1 MPAVNIPNVGVINFP
16 DSMSEQ
22 EIQDAITTKI
32 MPNAPK
38 ATGMEKPSTGLGD
51 TLSEAASYLGYKG
64 PEQNPI
70 ASRLLG
76 SVSSGLTSLKD
87 IYNQT
92 MASEL
97 MPIHDDRIEKYG
109 LNYEGAT
116 PEQRAKFLKD
126 DEVLNKSL
134 GSLQQSQENIKAT
147 QEKFGRDPLA
157 QKLDKLQQTP
167 EYQQASG
174 VEQTLKIGKE
184 YLKNINELPEYIANV
199 GLQSLPQSIAMA
211 TMGTFGRL
219 AGGPTAAMVAG
230 GGTSAFMEYG
240 NEYVDLRQ
248 QGFNHEQASNK
259 AMVKSG
265 IIGMFD
271 AASMRSAGHAAEKIF
286 DNTAKFALKQ
296 TAKEAG
302 KELAE
307 QAFYGAAGEGLGSY
321 ASNQPVD
328 PRAVAEE
335 ALGEVFGAPAEAV
348 STYRGKRAE
357 QAKAAQP
364 PAPPTKPTAPSAGP
378 VTPNKPAPSGMVEE
392 NDIEQPAAVTPVTPE
407 KTQAEINQERQQ
419 KQREKA
425 ASVINPSNGETV
437 TPSDPNYVD
446 VVKAKGDAASPEAKT
461 MATEIEE
468 KNETKT
474 DLEKIHDAYANY
486 QGKAWKG
493 SKELAD
499 FKVGRLTDVANEK
512 GTPINVWSHQGD
524 IVTAG
529 ADQPRPKNAR
539 LIGTVN
545 PTETKVAETTQAQKE
560 EANGP
565 QATEAVEAKA
575 PETTEGVQ
583 EEKQPEPKTI
593 EEIDARIKQLML
605 ESIRDKK
612 PNPARDA
619 EIDQLMNKKKSMM
632 PMSGLAVKE
641 KDLGDKDSISEA
653 KDFANTND
661 EAWFDTATNQ
671 LANEFVDGTSVKH
684 YAGDRSTDGVSNLKR
699 ITTPSEV
706 QQAIKEGKMFV
717 TVAEDSDAVK
727 PVTTTSD
734 LIRQID
740 ETARKNQIGKYSP
753 QPTAKKLVDAI
764 NKIRSKRV
772 ADAASVGWMQGQ
784 GIIIYEPGK
793 KPQFTRMGNRFSKIL
808 SDAYSKLTEEQNI
821 NGSEDDRIIRESLNK
836 AKTATEKERAKA
848 IASSGQNVTPT
859 KTQAQINQ
867 ERQAAQRG
875 EAPAEVSGREK
886 ASQDLQDALAEF
898 GDLLG
903 KNARLNILPETEAKL
918 LPVLTK
924 LMDAAFRMGYYKF
937 KDAAKFVLDTL
948 RNKFGKEVSDQIDL
962 HHLQG
967 AYIGMANR
975 YPEASKP
982 NEVVT
987 VQNKSEIE
995 QHTTAQAGAEVKA
1008 DLNTPDGKFKI
1019 AQAVADHFAAGNGFK
1034 SIVEA
1039 RKFIADL
1046 TGDKVEANTLEAKQA
1061 DEAIEVGVVLS
1072 ARKIVEAGGKPE
1084 AIYDKLVKLYEQQPN
1099 LAVRSSTSIKEQAY
1113 STPVPLAYVA
1123 SHLAGINEKTTV
1135 YEPTAGNGMLVMA
1148 ADPKN
1153 VVANE
1158 LNSSRLEMLKKVL
1171 PGAEITNKN
1180 ALDVAAK
1187 TVDVVIE
1194 NPPFG
1199 AAGKTVTIGDFNTR
1213 ELDHG
1218 IVMQSLQSMKD
1229 DGRAVLIIGG
1239 NLATTEEGR
1248 KEAYRG
1254 AAKRNF
1260 FVNLYNQ
1267 YNVTDHFTV
1276 AGDMYSKQGTQYPVD
1291 VIVIDGKGK
1300 SQLTLPAAKLPAVI
1314 TSYEQLKGKL
1324 NEPSGVVSEGNGR
1337 IAGVNGGVGAAGVG
1351 NGEGVDRGPVGQN
1364 KEPSNER
1371 VGPKEGGR
1379 PSVSTAGPSER
1390 NEPKPTRTSA
1400 GEQQPGVE
1408 NLPNGNG
1415 ERVPVQR
1422 AGEQVG
1428 PEGGVGAEGNKP
1440 SGMGEPSGVSG
1451 KRVESRVSDRRGLET
1466 ETAHQ
1471 VTYEPH
1477 SQSASV
1483 GTLVPRGLQQS
1494 IDTALTKLEE
1504 AVGPIDDY
1512 VGEALRMSNDEL
1524 YKAFSAE
1531 QIDALALSIHNAE
1544 QGSGFI
1550 IGDQTGIGK
1559 GRVVAGMIKYALV
1572 NGKIPIFVTE
1582 KPNLYADMIRDLDDI
1597 GLTKELGLDDKKS
1610 KILVTNTDDPVEYK
1624 LSREENGEKVEHK
1637 FTLVSP
1643 EKDAKKLKALFQKM
1657 MNEDSI
1663 GPYKV
1668 IFTTYNQ
1675 NQTRGGSETDRMRFT
1690 SHFANG
1696 NYVIL
1701 DESHNAG
1708 GSGEAK
1714 PNAEGEL
1721 EVAGRAGFFRNLIG
1735 KSFGSF
1741 FSSATYAK
1749 RPEVMSLYAS
1759 TNMRQAVDHISQLA
1773 NAIKQGGI
1781 PMQQIVANMLTS
1793 DGQYIRRERTFAG
1806 VSYET
1811 VPVDVNKETAE
1822 KMATS
1827 LRSIL
1832 SFSQNKETAIK
1843 NIQEELDQMGEVIDG
1858 KRISAD
1864 IEGAEFGSRMHNL
1877 INQMLLSLK
1886 TAETVKFAI
1895 ERLKAGEKP
1904 VITVANTMGSFLAEY
1919 AELNGIKNGDAINL
1933 SFKDMFL
1940 RYLEKQREA
1949 KITNPNGEKSYIR
1962 LSDEQ
1967 LGPKLVKQFNDIKSF
1982 IENAGFGSAPM
1993 SPIDYMHHELRKA
2006 KYKTDEI
2013 TGRTVIVNYADGV
2026 PILEGRDPNTKQR
2039 TAAIDSFNRGDTD
2052 VLIINQSGAT
2062 GLSLHAS
2069 ERFDDRRKRHM
2080 IIAQAEANIDTH
2092 MQMLGRVHR
2101 TGQVLVPSYSQMM
2114 ADIPAEMRPA
2124 AVLMKKMA
2132 SLNANTTASRKS
2144 AVTAEGV
2151 VDFMNDYGGQ
2161 VAAEY
2166 LEDNPDIY
2174 EQLGGKET
2182 IKTIPKPE
2190 AATEDFIRKLTGV
2203 IPTLPLETQEK
2214 VYKDLTERYNELI
2227 ERENSMGTNK
2237 LEAKALDLDAKT
2249 IASAPLTDRKEGDSI
2264 FAAPANMEKVDV
2276 KRTVIPF
2283 TKDQLIELVH
2293 KNVGTFSRT
2302 AGREHNQK
2310 LKDAFMPKSD
2320 EFVAKQVQEMTLA
2333 GKEQPVIDK
2342 VESNQRTLNTK
2353 IADILNNYF
2362 IGSSYAVKDQNG
2374 QTFYGI
2380 ITNIEN
2386 KAKTKNPAALSNWKM
2401 TIALADGD
2409 SKAIT
2414 INFGA
2419 IDKTITLER
2428 ESTAPVFNF
2437 EKDTF
2442 EHVPI
2447 ADLFDRGAVSR
2458 REKRWM
2464 ITGNILAGF
2473 ASENGVGRII
2483 TYTKEDGT
2491 TDQGVLMPRTYDFD
2505 KAQQAKP
2512 VLFKNA
2518 ADAISFMTQHDGEL
2532 SSSFPNPGLKISY
2545 RRGNYIFTVPK
2556 SKKSG
2561 GFFFGNEGFRAKFG
2575 DYYNGVKTFSSDNQ
2589 ARDAID
2595 YIINQMGV
2603 PLKAETNVSTARHY
2617 YGPRQLPSLA
2627 PAGKSIRAL
2636 TSDIHKRQVQQL
2648 AEARRNF
2655 TKIKREI
2662 IKGGAGIDTQ
2672 RMLTELDELSRD
2684 LAADKKL
2691 TAEKKTRPIDFHLK
2705 AYKEFVAGNISK
2717 DVFDV
2722 IDWMYRNKPTLLNGL
2737 ILSVVSQRKKGEE
2750 SGAGAFYNLS
2760 RLIRLFKDTGA
2771 KNPSTIRHE
2780 LMHALEQMM
2789 DPQTRAAVID
2799 AWKKSFEAAIKK
2811 HTDAKS
2817 QEYFRAVLDFINDPD
2832 VAKMER
2838 AIDLLPNDDL
2848 YQYLDPSEYWAV
2860 NAESLLAAKMGTP
2873 WVRFVNSIKFLI
2885 EGLKSVFGYD
2895 NRFAIHQAFNNVLN
2909 GEGKIVT
2916 KSQLR
2921 DFVANGS
2928 FKPNFLLSVQKV
2940 DDTLNKFGRPHTP
2953 IHVSNT
2959 VMDRLL
2965 GGIQDAKRIGAN
2977 MIGQPKAAVNN
2988 MVGGLDRG
2996 LLYTRVKN
3004 ADFTAGLTAAD
3015 RGKYGHMLEDSHGK
3029 AIASVAMNQAL
3040 KAARIGTQVIMK
3052 GKLLFDPTTQMFRA
3066 VSDKF
3071 SMANVLAAKHELEKQ
3086 QGAQRAADLIN
3097 AYFEAKRSR
3106 SIINDF
3112 LKSEGQLED
3121 LKSEQ
3126 LDPNTSASRQLQLL
3140 TDIAEAEENLK
3151 HISIAKQKVNM
3162 SDEEIDEFSE
3172 FEKDHPELRTMM
3184 DNWNSVNKNMIDN
3197 MEHARIMSKQRADT
3211 LRNIEDYVPWQ
3222 RIQDEMDDPHT
3233 PIYGSKGVRNVN
3245 RESRLKEGEST
3256 RQIDNIVDNML
3267 NNIMVETR
3275 NCIKNYAANR
3285 IAQEYATR
3293 NDKGK
3298 IKVFPKEDFNQ
3309 GIMKILVNGR
3319 KINIQIADPLVAQ
3332 SVIGIEHIQI
3342 PMNEALAYLSNGL
3355 RRSLT
3360 FSGIFQLKQ
3369 LFMDAPTA
3377 ALVSGVKNPVA
3388 LYGGVFSSFVRGLH
3402 QHDPVVQLLKEHGI
3416 GGYHSQARTAEHQ
3429 YKQEIGLINKSRMAQ
3444 VTSILDKIADASDF
3458 AQRRAIYMRVMKETG
3473 GYPNGGDQ
3481 RRAILAATNVID
3493 FDKRG
3498 AGTTAQFLNR
3508 TIAFMNAYAQQLDV
3522 LTQALAEPVAGGVE
3536 ALTGAKVTSVSGG
3549 LRGIDRQKAI
3559 TRLAITAGLLATTC
3573 LMYSMAVGDDDE
3585 YKKMDDQTKMR
3596 NFVIPRSLMKTIGY
3610 DHTLLIP
3617 MHTSASFF
3625 FKSIPELLYNKI
3637 TKEGTKDAID
3647 NARLRT
3653 ALKTAAIDALL
3664 GPLTAPI
3671 PTGIKPVAEVALNH
3685 DFYTGGQ
3692 ITPENMK
3699 HLAAFRQ
3706 YSANTSELG
3715 KWLSYASGLGSDEHR
3730 LLNPMEADHVMKG
3743 LAGSVASIA
3752 MWGSNLFNGSRPS
3765 PEERNN
3771 ILYGSFVA
3779 PEVPR
3784 GREDLFYDLKTRA
3797 ETDMGTFKDLMKKG
3811 HREEGKQW
3819 FEDHKS
3825 TIKAYGFVEAMGHKL
3840 TEING
3845 EIRRVQDLPESKMS
3859 AEAKRERINFFKN
3872 KKEDILEKT
3881 IQFRLKAEQ

>member
-22 EIQDAITTKI
+22 EIQDAIATKI
-32 MPNAPK
+32 MPNVPK
-38 ATGMEKPSTGLGD
+38 AIGMEKPSTGLGD
-51 TLSEAASYLGYKG
+51 TLAEAASYLGYKG
-64 PEQNPI
+64 PEQNPV

-76 SVSSGLTSLKD
+76 SVSAGLTSLKD
-87 IYNQT
+87 IYSQT

-97 MPIHDDRIEKYG
+97 MPIHDDRVQKYG
-109 LNYEGAT
+109 LNYENAT

-126 DEVLNKSL
+126 DEALNKSL
-134 GSLQQSQENIKAT
+134 GALQQSQEDIKAT
-147 QEKFGRDPLA
+147 QQKYGRDPLA
-157 QKLDKLQQTP
+157 QKLDQLQQTP

-174 VEQTLKIGKE
+174 VDQTLKIGKE
-184 YLKNINELPEYIANV
+184 YLKNIKDLPEYIANV

-211 TMGTFGRL
+211 TMGYFGGK
-219 AGGPTAAMVAG
+219 AGGTTAAMVAG

-248 QGFNHEQASNK
+248 QGFDHDQASNK

-335 ALGEVFGAPAEAV
+335 ALGEVFGAPAEAL
-348 STYRGKRAE
+348 STYRGKRKQQAE
-357 QAKAAQP
+357 AAKAAQP
-364 PAPPTKPTAPSAGP
+364 PAPPGAPAAPSAGP
-378 VTPNKPAPSGMVEE
+378 VTPNPT
-392 NDIEQPAAVTPVTPE
+392 AATPTGVPGTPVTPTPSGLVE
-407 KTQAEINQERQQ
+407 LEELEQDLAPTVPSGTVTKTQAEINQERQK

-425 ASVINPSNGETV
+425 ASVINPVNGETV
-437 TPSDPNYVD
+437 TPSNPNYVD

-461 MATEIEE
+461 MAMEIEE
-468 KNETKT
+468 KNKAKTAPIAAFDAGDNTEWRVARNNQGQHVAYLHDLDSDQTVNGSARIFSANKYDEQETAAAKQKAIDFAKNKAEAATGFVRPTVEEPAAAATPVVEAEKPAETTQAPEAKT

-486 QGKAWKG
+486 KGKAWQG
-493 SKELAD
+493 NKELAD
-499 FKVGRLTDVANEK
+499 FKVARLTDVANEK

-524 IVTAG
+524 IVTTG

-545 PTETKVAETTQAQKE
+545 PTETKVEETAKPAETTQAALPTLPAGEYKLRDTFKHDGRTYEINKVAHTGKYLEANTVDKGKFIRQQFNIEQPVETTQAQKE
-560 EANGP
+560 EANRP
-565 QATEAVEAKA
+565 QATEAVEAEA
-575 PETTEGVQ
+575 PETPEGVQ
-583 EEKQPEPKTI
+583 E
-593 EEIDARIKQLML
+593 
-605 ESIRDKK
+605 
-612 PNPARDA
+612 
-619 EIDQLMNKKKSMM
+619 
-632 PMSGLAVKE
+632 
-641 KDLGDKDSISEA
+641 
-653 KDFANTND
+653 
-661 EAWFDTATNQ
+661 
-671 LANEFVDGTSVKH
+671 
-684 YAGDRSTDGVSNLKR
+684 
-699 ITTPSEV
+699 
-706 QQAIKEGKMFV
+706 
-717 TVAEDSDAVK
+717 
-727 PVTTTSD
+727 
-734 LIRQID
+734 
-740 ETARKNQIGKYSP
+740 
-753 QPTAKKLVDAI
+753 
-764 NKIRSKRV
+764 
-772 ADAASVGWMQGQ
+772 
-784 GIIIYEPGK
+784 
-793 KPQFTRMGNRFSKIL
+793 
-808 SDAYSKLTEEQNI
+808 
-821 NGSEDDRIIRESLNK
+821 
-836 AKTATEKERAKA
+836 ERAKA

-918 LPVLTK
+918 IPVLTK

-948 RNKFGKEVSDQIDL
+948 SNKFGKEVSDQVEL

-987 VQNKSEIE
+987 VQHKDDIAK
-995 QHTTAQAGAEVKA
+995 HTAVQAGAEVKA

-1039 RKFIADL
+1039 RKFIAEL
-1046 TGDKVEANTLEAKQA
+1046 TGEKVEANTLEAKQA
-1061 DEAIEVGVVLS
+1061 DEAIEVGVVLA

-1267 YNVTDHFTV
+1267 YNVIDHFTV

-1337 IAGVNGGVGAAGVG
+1337 IAGINGGVGAAGVG

-1624 LSREENGEKVEHK
+1624 LSREEDGEKVEHK

-1714 PNAEGEL
+1714 PNAEGEP

-1773 NAIKQGGI
+1773 NAIKEGGI

-1858 KRISAD
+1858 KRKTAD

-1895 ERLKAGEKP
+1895 DRLKAGEKP
-1904 VITVANTMGSFLAEY
+1904 VITVANTMGSFLSEY

-1993 SPIDYMHHELRKA
+1993 SPIDYMHNELRKA

-2166 LEDNPDIY
+2166 LEDNPDVY

-2182 IKTIPKPE
+2182 IKAIPKPE

-2409 SKAIT
+2409 DKAIT

-2473 ASENGVGRII
+2473 ASEDGVGRII

-2603 PLKAETNVSTARHY
+2603 PLKAETNVATARHY

-2636 TSDIHKRQVQQL
+2636 TSDIHQRQVQQL
-2648 AEARRNF
+2648 AEARRGF
-2655 TKIKREI
+2655 TKLKREI
-2662 IKGGAGIDTQ
+2662 IKGGASIDTQ
-2672 RMLTELDELSRD
+2672 RLLTELDELSRD

-2737 ILSVVSQRKKGEE
+2737 SLSVVSKRKKSEE
-2750 SGAGAFYNLS
+2750 GGAGAFWHAD
-2760 RLIRLFKDTGA
+2760 RLIRLFKDSGA
-2771 KNPSTIRHE
+2771 RDPSTIRHE
-2780 LMHALEQMM
+2780 LMHALEQLM

-2817 QEYFRAVLDFINDPD
+2817 QEYFHAVLDYINDPTPD
-2832 VAKMER
+2832 KMEH
-2838 AIDLLPNDDL
+2838 AFSINPNIDF
-2848 YQYLDPSEYWAV
+2848 YQYFDPSEYWAV

-2873 WVRFVNSIKFLI
+2873 WVRFVNSIKFMI
-2885 EGLKSVFGYD
+2885 EGMKAVLGFD
-2895 NRFAIHQAFNNVLN
+2895 NRFAVHQAFNNILK
-2909 GEGKIVT
+2909 GEGKFVT
-2916 KSQLR
+2916 EMQLR
-2921 DFVANGS
+2921 DFVYKGS
-2928 FKPNFLLSVQKV
+2928 FKPTFLLSVQKV
-2940 DDTLNKFGRPHTP
+2940 DDALNKYNRPHTP

-2965 GGIQDAKRIGAN
+2965 GGIQEAKRIGAN
-2977 MIGQPKAAVNN
+2977 MVGQPKMAVNN

-3004 ADFTAGLTAAD
+3004 TDFTAGLTAAD

-3029 AIASVAMNQAL
+3029 AIASVSMNQAL

-3071 SMANVLAAKHELEKQ
+3071 SMANVLTAKHELEKQ
-3086 QGAQRAADLIN
+3086 LGAQRAADLIN
-3097 AYFEAKRSR
+3097 GYFEAKRSR
-3106 SIINDF
+3106 SIINEF
-3112 LKSEGQLED
+3112 LKREGQLED
-3121 LKSEQ
+3121 LKDEQ

-3140 TDIAEAEENLK
+3140 SDIAEAEEDLK
-3151 HISIAKQKVNM
+3151 RINTAKQKVNM
-3162 SDEEIDEFSE
+3162 SDDEIDEFSD
-3172 FEKDHPELRTMM
+3172 FEKDYPELRTMM
-3184 DNWNSVNKNMIDN
+3184 DNWNSVNKNMVDN
-3197 MEHARIMSKQRADT
+3197 MEHARIISKQRADT
-3211 LRNIEDYVPWQ
+3211 LRDIEDYVPWQ
-3222 RIQDEMDDPHT
+3222 RIQDEQNDPHA
-3233 PIYGSKGVRNVN
+3233 PVYGSKGVRNIN
-3245 RESRLKEGEST
+3245 RESKFKEGET
-3256 RQIDNIVDNML
+3256 DKDIDNIVDNML
-3267 NNIMVETR
+3267 HNVMTTTR

-3388 LYGGVFSSFVRGLH
+3388 LYGGVFSSFLRGLH
-3402 QHDPVVQLLKEHGI
+3402 QHDPIVQLLKEHGI

-3429 YKQEIGLINKSRMAQ
+3429 YKQEIGIINKDNFSR
-3444 VTSILDKIADASDF
+3444 VTGILDKIADASDF
-3458 AQRRAIYMRVMKETG
+3458 AQRRSIYIRVMKETG

-3498 AGTTAQFLNR
+3498 AGATAQFLNR

-3522 LTQALAEPVAGGVE
+3522 LAQALAEPVAGGVE

-3647 NARLRT
+3647 NTRLRT

-3664 GPLTAPI
+3664 GPLTTPI
-3671 PTGIKPVAEVALNH
+3671 PTGIKPFAEVALNH

-3692 ITPENMK
+3692 ITPETMK
-3699 HLAAFRQ
+3699 HLAPYRQ
-3706 YSANTSELG
+3706 YSASTSELG

-3730 LLNPMEADHVMKG
+3730 LLNPMEADQIMKG
-3743 LAGSVASIA
+3743 LAGGVASIA
-3752 MWGSNLFNGSRPS
+3752 MWGSNLFNGTRPA
-3765 PEERNN
+3765 PEERSN

-3797 ETDMGTFKDLMKKG
+3797 ETDHGTYMDLMKKG
-3811 HREEGKQW
+3811 HKEEAQQW
-3819 FEDHKS
+3819 FKDHAG
-3825 TIKAYGFVEAMGHKL
+3825 TIKAYGFVESMGHEL
-3840 TEING
+3840 TTLNG
-3845 EIRRVQDLPESKMS
+3845 EIRRIEDLPESKMS
-3859 AEAKRERINFFKN
+3859 AQEKRDRITKFKN
-3872 KKEDILEKT
+3872 IKEDILAKT

>member
-1 MPAVNIPNVGVINFP
+1 MPYSIQLPDGSLVEDIPDEIKPHEAKAQILKNRPDLGSKDITLGGAASDLGAVLKSGIGSLLQQPG
-16 DSMSEQ
+16 Q
-22 EIQDAITTKI
+22 LYGL
-32 MPNAPK
+32 
-38 ATGMEKPSTGLGD
+38 ATGDFSNTGLYGYGKELEAAGKAQKSEALQAREASVARKAQEAEEKSGQLAALWEEVKGGLTDPYLLANFLVEQAPSQIPTILAGVLTGGIGGAELAALRTTASQMASGAAKDAAMATIREAEKQAIRRGSQAAIGVGAVQQGADVGAQAYEDLYKKLKTQGISDEEAAAQALNLARETGASAAIISVLAQNLPGAHKLEDIFAGKKRIGSRLGAALGTGLGEAY
-51 TLSEAASYLGYKG
+51 SEAVEEAGGKFA
-64 PEQNPI
+64 QNV
-70 ASRLLG
+70 A
-76 SVSSGLTSLKD
+76 
-87 IYNQT
+87 
-92 MASEL
+92 M
-97 MPIHDDRIEKYG
+97 
-109 LNYEGAT
+109 
-116 PEQRAKFLKD
+116 
-126 DEVLNKSL
+126 
-134 GSLQQSQENIKAT
+134 QQV
-147 QEKFGRDPLA
+147 DP
-157 QKLDKLQQTP
+157 T
-167 EYQQASG
+167 
-174 VEQTLKIGKE
+174 
-184 YLKNINELPEYIANV
+184 
-199 GLQSLPQSIAMA
+199 QSLLQ
-211 TMGTFGRL
+211 
-219 AGGPTAAMVAG
+219 
-230 GGTSAFMEYG
+230 
-240 NEYVDLRQ
+240 
-248 QGFNHEQASNK
+248 
-259 AMVKSG
+259 
-265 IIGMFD
+265 
-271 AASMRSAGHAAEKIF
+271 
-286 DNTAKFALKQ
+286 
-296 TAKEAG
+296 
-302 KELAE
+302 
-307 QAFYGAAGEGLGSY
+307 GLGST
-321 ASNQPVD
+321 AGQ
-328 PRAVAEE
+328 A
-335 ALGEVFGAPAEAV
+335 ALGGFGMGV
-348 STYRGKRAE
+348 VGGSLVGKQRE
-357 QAKAAQP
+357 LP
-364 PAPPTKPTAPSAGP
+364 PAPPAPPGAPAAPSAGP
-378 VTPNKPAPSGMVEE
+378 VTPNPT
-392 NDIEQPAAVTPVTPE
+392 AATPTGVPGTPVTPTPSGLVE
-407 KTQAEINQERQQ
+407 LEELEQDLAPTVPSGTVTKTQAEINQERQQ

-425 ASVINPSNGETV
+425 ASVINPVNGETV
-437 TPSDPNYVD
+437 TPSNPNYVD

-461 MATEIEE
+461 MAMEIEE
-468 KNETKT
+468 KNKAKTAPIAAFDAGDNTEWRVARNNQGQHVAYLHDLDSDQTVNGSARIFSANKYDEQETAAAKQKAIDFAKNKAEAATGFVRPTVEEPAETATPVVEAEKPAETTQAAQDGWTEGTGFRGDKTWTKT
-474 DLEKIHDAYANY
+474 IGNKEVQVMQTGPQSFVASNADAAGSSSNTFRTLQEAKQAASGNALAKPAETTQAALPTLPAGEYKLRDTFKHDGRTYEINKVAHTGKYLEANTVDK
-486 QGKAWKG
+486 GKFIRQQFNI
-493 SKELAD
+493 E
-499 FKVGRLTDVANEK
+499 
-512 GTPINVWSHQGD
+512 
-524 IVTAG
+524 
-529 ADQPRPKNAR
+529 QP
-539 LIGTVN
+539 
-545 PTETKVAETTQAQKE
+545 AETTQAQKE
-560 EANGP
+560 EANRP
-565 QATEAVEAKA
+565 QATEAVEAEA
-575 PETTEGVQ
+575 PETPEGVQ
-583 EEKQPEPKTI
+583 E
-593 EEIDARIKQLML
+593 
-605 ESIRDKK
+605 
-612 PNPARDA
+612 
-619 EIDQLMNKKKSMM
+619 
-632 PMSGLAVKE
+632 
-641 KDLGDKDSISEA
+641 
-653 KDFANTND
+653 
-661 EAWFDTATNQ
+661 
-671 LANEFVDGTSVKH
+671 
-684 YAGDRSTDGVSNLKR
+684 
-699 ITTPSEV
+699 
-706 QQAIKEGKMFV
+706 
-717 TVAEDSDAVK
+717 
-727 PVTTTSD
+727 
-734 LIRQID
+734 
-740 ETARKNQIGKYSP
+740 
-753 QPTAKKLVDAI
+753 
-764 NKIRSKRV
+764 
-772 ADAASVGWMQGQ
+772 
-784 GIIIYEPGK
+784 
-793 KPQFTRMGNRFSKIL
+793 
-808 SDAYSKLTEEQNI
+808 
-821 NGSEDDRIIRESLNK
+821 
-836 AKTATEKERAKA
+836 ERAKA

-918 LPVLTK
+918 IPVLTK

-948 RNKFGKEVSDQIDL
+948 SNKFGKEVSDQVDL

-987 VQNKSEIE
+987 VQHKDDIE
-995 QHTTAQAGAEVKA
+995 KHTAVQAGAEVKA

-1039 RKFIADL
+1039 RKFIAEL
-1046 TGDKVEANTLEAKQA
+1046 TGEKVEANTLEAKQA
-1061 DEAIEVGVVLS
+1061 DEAIEVGVVLA

-1267 YNVTDHFTV
+1267 YNVIDHFTV

-1379 PSVSTAGPSER
+1379 PSVSAAGPSER

-1624 LSREENGEKVEHK
+1624 LSREEDGEKVEHK

-1643 EKDAKKLKALFQKM
+1643 EKDAKTLKALFQKM

-1714 PNAEGEL
+1714 PNAEGEP

-1773 NAIKQGGI
+1773 NAIKEGGI

-1858 KRISAD
+1858 KRITAD

-1904 VITVANTMGSFLAEY
+1904 VITVANTMGSFLSEY

-1993 SPIDYMHHELRKA
+1993 SPIDYMHNELRKA

-2151 VDFMNDYGGQ
+2151 VDFMNDYGGK

-2166 LEDNPDIY
+2166 LEDNPDVY

-2182 IKTIPKPE
+2182 IKGIPKPE

-2409 SKAIT
+2409 DKAIT

-2473 ASENGVGRII
+2473 ASENGVGQII

-2491 TDQGVLMPRTYDFD
+2491 TGQGVLMPRTYDFD

-2518 ADAISFMTQHDGEL
+2518 ADAISFMTQHDGVL

-2636 TSDIHKRQVQQL
+2636 TSDIHQRQVQQL
-2648 AEARRNF
+2648 AEARRGF
-2655 TKIKREI
+2655 TKLKREI
-2662 IKGGAGIDTQ
+2662 IKGRAGIDTQ
-2672 RMLTELDELSRD
+2672 RLLTELDELSRD

-2691 TAEKKTRPIDFHLK
+2691 TAEKKTRPIDIHLK

-2737 ILSVVSQRKKGEE
+2737 SLSVVSKRKKSEE
-2750 SGAGAFYNLS
+2750 GGAGAFWHAD
-2760 RLIRLFKDTGA
+2760 RLIRLFKDSGA
-2771 KNPSTIRHE
+2771 RDPSTIRHE
-2780 LMHALEQMM
+2780 LMHALEQLM

-2817 QEYFRAVLDFINDPD
+2817 QEYFHAVLDYINDPTPD
-2832 VAKMER
+2832 KMEH
-2838 AIDLLPNDDL
+2838 AFSINPNIDF
-2848 YQYLDPSEYWAV
+2848 YQYFDPSEYWAV

-2873 WVRFVNSIKFLI
+2873 WVRFVNSIKFMI
-2885 EGLKSVFGYD
+2885 EGMKAVLGFD
-2895 NRFAIHQAFNNVLN
+2895 NRFAVHQAFNNILK
-2909 GEGKIVT
+2909 GEGKFVT
-2916 KSQLR
+2916 EMQLR
-2921 DFVANGS
+2921 DFVYKGS
-2928 FKPNFLLSVQKV
+2928 FKPTFLLSVQKV

-2965 GGIQDAKRIGAN
+2965 GGIQEAKRIGAN
-2977 MIGQPKAAVNN
+2977 MVGQPKMAVNN

-3004 ADFTAGLTAAD
+3004 TDFTAGLTAAD

-3029 AIASVAMNQAL
+3029 AIASVSMNQAL

-3052 GKLLFDPTTQMFRA
+3052 GKLLFDPATQMFRA

-3071 SMANVLAAKHELEKQ
+3071 SMANVLTAKHELEKQ
-3086 QGAQRAADLIN
+3086 LGAQRAADLIN
-3097 AYFEAKRSR
+3097 GYFEAKRSR
-3106 SIINDF
+3106 SIINEF
-3112 LKSEGQLED
+3112 LKREGQLED
-3121 LKSEQ
+3121 LKNEQ

-3140 TDIAEAEENLK
+3140 SDIAEAEEDLK
-3151 HISIAKQKVNM
+3151 RINTAKQKVNM
-3162 SDEEIDEFSE
+3162 SDDEIDEFSD
-3172 FEKDHPELRTMM
+3172 FEKDYPELRTMM
-3184 DNWNSVNKNMIDN
+3184 DNWNSVNKNMVDN
-3197 MEHARIMSKQRADT
+3197 MEHARIISKQRADT
-3211 LRNIEDYVPWQ
+3211 LRDIEDYVPWQ
-3222 RIQDEMDDPHT
+3222 RIQDEQNDPHA
-3233 PIYGSKGVRNVN
+3233 PVYGSKGVRNIN
-3245 RESRLKEGEST
+3245 RESKFKEGET
-3256 RQIDNIVDNML
+3256 DKDIDNIVDNML
-3267 NNIMVETR
+3267 HNVMTTTR

-3388 LYGGVFSSFVRGLH
+3388 LYGGVFSSFLRGLH
-3402 QHDPVVQLLKEHGI
+3402 QHDPIVQLLKEHGI

-3429 YKQEIGLINKSRMAQ
+3429 YKQEIGIINKDNFSR
-3444 VTSILDKIADASDF
+3444 VTGILDKIADASDF
-3458 AQRRAIYMRVMKETG
+3458 AQRRSIYMRVMKETG

-3498 AGTTAQFLNR
+3498 AGATAQFLNR

-3522 LTQALAEPVAGGVE
+3522 LAQALAEPVAGGVE

-3647 NARLRT
+3647 NTRLRT

-3664 GPLTAPI
+3664 GPLTTPI
-3671 PTGIKPVAEVALNH
+3671 PTGIKPFAEVALNH

-3692 ITPENMK
+3692 ITPETMK
-3699 HLAAFRQ
+3699 HLAPYRQ
-3706 YSANTSELG
+3706 YSASTSELG

-3743 LAGSVASIA
+3743 LAGSVASIS
-3752 MWGSNLFNGSRPS
+3752 MWGSNLFNGTRPA
-3765 PEERNN
+3765 PEERSN

-3797 ETDMGTFKDLMKKG
+3797 ETDHGTYMDLMKKG
-3811 HREEGKQW
+3811 HKEEAQQW
-3819 FEDHKS
+3819 FKDHAG
-3825 TIKAYGFVEAMGHKL
+3825 TIKAYGFVESMGHEL
-3840 TEING
+3840 TTLNG
-3845 EIRRVQDLPESKMS
+3845 EIRRIEDLPESKMS
-3859 AEAKRERINFFKN
+3859 AQEKRDRITKFKN
-3872 KKEDILEKT
+3872 IKEDILAKT